1 MTKKIFDRISIIIL
15 NLCIFAVFI
24 ISPALTCAASHSY
37 YKYEFE
43 KNGIYASEDESGA
56 EERTSICF
64 IGGKSGSIAKF
75 SDEQL
80 DLISHHI
87 IDFLFGDTES
97 FALTMDNVILNG
109 KETDNVEIFGKTA
122 VLHMADVK
130 ALMRGALIGDIICAL
145 LLILSLVYI
154 IRRRNEIG
162 RVALRYTVIFLT
174 VLLCLI
180 ILFLLLTFI
189 GSYDIIVSHPSYF
202 LDEVWT
208 NMHHLLFPFN
218 EEKFENSFFNDTLT
232 QILTLELFMD
242 AVTIVLVSL
251 FTALFL
257 WLGFA
262 FLLRNKN
269 RISANR

>member
-1 MTKKIFDRISIIIL
+1 M
-15 NLCIFAVFI
+15 
-24 ISPALTCAASHSY
+24 
-37 YKYEFE
+37 
-43 KNGIYASEDESGA
+43 
-56 EERTSICF
+56 
-64 IGGKSGSIAKF
+64 
-75 SDEQL
+75 
-80 DLISHHI
+80 
-87 IDFLFGDTES
+87 
-97 FALTMDNVILNG
+97 
-109 KETDNVEIFGKTA
+109 
-122 VLHMADVK
+122 LHMADVK

-154 IRRRNEIG
+154 IRRRNEVG